1 MIKNLAA
8 SLQDI
13 SSTNDSALTVIIIVG
28 CILVCLALFAVFYMI
43 VAYRR
48 ISIVARKVDYLVEDL
63 TYKTE
68 MLTPTIEALVKL
80 SNYIDLLESFVN
92 QNSSSLM
99 RYISNNSEAS
109 FKLVDKLKDLSKG
122 K

>member
-1 MIKNLAA
+1 MFSKILSLTDVSAA
-8 SLQDI
+8 
-13 SSTNDSALTVIIIVG
+13 NDTTITIIIIVG
-28 CILVCLALFAVFYMI
+28 CILLFLALFAVLYMI

-48 ISIVARKVDYLVEDL
+48 IGVVAKKLDYLIEDL

-80 SNYIDLLESFVN
+80 SNYIDLLESFAN

-99 RYISNNSEAS
+99 RYISNNRESA
-109 FKLVDKLKDLSKG
+109 FKMVDKLKDVVKG